1 MNKYKNTVR
10 ACFVGYI
17 VQSIVV
23 NFATLLFV
31 TFENQY
37 SIPLSMLTTLVGVNF
52 MIQLGVD
59 FASAFFIDKIGYRV
73 TAVLAH
79 LFAAVGLIFLAVLP
93 DALPSP
99 FVGLAIAMVFYAM
112 GGGLLE
118 VVVSPVVE
126 ACPSEHKDRTMS
138 LLHSFYC
145 WGTVGVIVC
154 SSLFFNFFGIHNW
167 KILTVLWAV
176 IPCVNA
182 VAFMRVPLVT
192 LDDGEKTSPKN
203 LFGNK
208 VFWVFVLIM
217 CCAGASE
224 QAVAQWASAFT
235 EKALGISKAVG
246 DLAGPALF
254 SVFMGVSR
262 MVYGKFGEK
271 INLTGMMIFCGVM
284 CIASY
289 LVMSLAG
296 LPIVGL
302 VAMSALGFSVGIMW
316 PGTLSSASACV
327 KGGGTALFSFL
338 ALGGDIGCMAGPML
352 SGKIAAITN
361 DNLKIGILSAV
372 IFPIMLVLATL
383 LMKYLN
389 KSSKRLDK

>member
-1 MNKYKNTVR
+1 MNKKYKNTVR

-37 SIPLSMLTTLVGVNF
+37 SIPLSTLTTLVGVNF

-59 FASAFFIDKIGYRV
+59 FASAFFIDKIGYRI
-73 TAVLAH
+73 TAVIAH
-79 LFAAVGLIFLAVLP
+79 LFAAGGLVFLAVLP

-99 FVGLAIAMVFYAM
+99 LVGLSVSMVFYAM

-126 ACPSEHKDRTMS
+126 ACPGEHKDKTMS

-154 SSLFFNFFGIHNW
+154 SSLFFSFFGIHNW
-167 KILTVLWAV
+167 KILAVLWAL

-182 VAFMRVPLVT
+182 IAFMRVPLVS
-192 LDDGEKTSPKN
+192 LNADKKTSPKN
-203 LFGNK
+203 LFKNK
-208 VFWVFVLIM
+208 LFWIFVLIM

-235 EKALGISKAVG
+235 EKALGISKTVG

-262 MVYGKFGEK
+262 MIYGKFGEK
-271 INLTGMMIFCGVM
+271 INLNGMMIFCGVL
-284 CIASY
+284 CTASY
-289 LVMSLAG
+289 IVMSLAASPILG
-296 LPIVGL
+296 LF
-302 VAMSALGFSVGIMW
+302 AMSILGFSVGIMW

-338 ALGGDIGCMAGPML
+338 ALGGDIGCTAGPML
-352 SGKIAAITN
+352 SGKIAALTG
-361 DNLKIGILSAV
+361 DNLKTGILSAV
-372 IFPIMLVLATL
+372 IFPILLVLATF
-383 LMKYLN
+383 LMKN
-389 KSSKRLDK
+389 